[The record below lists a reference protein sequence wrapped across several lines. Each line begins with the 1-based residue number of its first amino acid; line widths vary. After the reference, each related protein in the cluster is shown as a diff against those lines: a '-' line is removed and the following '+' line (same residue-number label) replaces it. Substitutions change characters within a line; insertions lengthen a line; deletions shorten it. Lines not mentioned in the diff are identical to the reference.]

1 MTATL
6 ESQSQPA
13 AINREKLIADMSR
26 IVGDNAVLHRKYDLK
41 LYEYDGSVD
50 KHLPEVVVFPTTAEQ
65 VADIVRYCNREKLYY
80 TARGAGTGLSGGSIP
95 VRGGVLITFTR
106 MNKILEIDADNLRAV
121 VQPGVVNLHLSQALA
136 PHGLYYVPDPSSQK
150 ACTIGGNV
158 GENSGGP
165 HTLIYGVTT
174 NHVTGLEVV
183 TPDGELRYF
192 GGKSADAPGYDMT
205 GLFVGSEGT
214 IGLVTKIWVRLT
226 PLPPG
231 VKTFLAIFDDVEKC
245 SNAVSG
251 IIRSG
256 VIPAALEMMDNLM
269 IGAVEASSHAGYPV
283 DAAAVLLV
291 ECEGLPAALEQQAEN
306 IETVCLREGA
316 IQFRVAKSAAERDAL
331 WKGRKGAF
339 GAVGRISPDYY
350 VVDGV
355 VPRSKLPPTLAAV
368 NAISQKY
375 GLKIANVFHAGDGN
389 LHPLVMFDSNKP
401 GDLDKALKA
410 GEEII
415 KVCAEYGGS
424 LSGEHGIGVEKRDMM
439 CFIFDED
446 DLSVMRRVREAFDPL
461 GLCNPEKVVPTPGR
475 CGETRVATAKRAQE
489 IYERDGMQAW

>member
-1 MTATL
+1 
-6 ESQSQPA
+6 
-13 AINREKLIADMSR
+13 
-26 IVGDNAVLHRKYDLK
+26 
-41 LYEYDGSVD
+41 
-50 KHLPEVVVFPTTAEQ
+50 
-65 VADIVRYCNREKLYY
+65 
-80 TARGAGTGLSGGSIP
+80 LSGGAIP
-95 VRGGVLITFTR
+95 IRGGVLVAFTR
-106 MNKILEIDADNLRAV
+106 MNRILEIDAENLRAV
-121 VQPGVVNLHLSQALA
+121 VEPGVVNLHLSQALA
-136 PHGLYYVPDPSSQK
+136 PYGLYYVPDPSSQK

-165 HTLIYGVTT
+165 HTLVYGVTT

-183 TPDGELRYF
+183 TPDGEIRHY
-192 GGKSADAPGYDMT
+192 GGKAPDSPGYDLT

-214 IGLVTKIWVRLT
+214 IGMVTKITVRLT
-226 PLPPG
+226 PLPPA
-231 VKTFLAIFDDVEKC
+231 VKTFLAIYDSVEKC

-269 IGAVEASSHAGYPV
+269 IGAVEASSHAGYPL

-291 ECEGLPAALEQQAEN
+291 ECEGLPAALEQQAES
-306 IETVCLREGA
+306 IEAICKREGA
-316 IQFRVAKSAAERDAL
+316 LEFRIAKNAAEREAL

-355 VPRSKLPPTLAAV
+355 VPRSKLPPVLE
-368 NAISQKY
+368 AINQISAKY

-389 LHPLVMFDSNKP
+389 LHPLVMFDSNRA
-401 GDLDKALKA
+401 GDLQKALKA

-415 KVCAEYGGS
+415 KVCADAGGS

-439 CFIFDED
+439 CFIFNED
-446 DLSVMRRVREAFDPL
+446 DLEIMRRVREAFDPV
-461 GLCNPEKVVPTPGR
+461 GLCNPQKVIPTPGR
-475 CGETRVATAKRAQE
+475 CGETRIPTARKAQE
-489 IYERDGMQAW
+489 IYEREGMQAW